1 MEEKLY
7 DVRPAKIGRFLQ
19 TTLKCGL
26 MHMLTKLKGVK
37 GLVIKVVVFQADVP
51 RLLPSLD
58 GFVFRDP

>member
-7 DVRPAKIGRFLQ
+7 DVRPAQIGRFLQ

-26 MHMLTKLKGVK
+26 MLTKLKGVK
-37 GLVIKVVVFQADVP
+37 GLVIKVVAFQADVP
-51 RLLPSLD
+51 RFLPSLD